1 MKKIRVTKKSI
12 NQIHKFTGI
21 AVCVFL
27 IHLSITGIFLN
38 HTEDLGLDEK
48 YTASPMI
55 LALYNISMPS
65 QEESFLVDSIFI
77 SRFGDQV
84 FMGNQPIIKSENPI
98 MGAAF
103 SNQILAIA
111 FANEMVLLTQEG
123 KLIERISS
131 TAELPENI
139 QKLGVSED
147 ILYLKTSDLV
157 WQSSDQAQAW
167 ELSDSDFNDWSN
179 EVVIPDQQTKQI
191 EMYFSGKG
199 VSLEQFFL
207 DLHNGNIIKGFG
219 KWLLDII
226 AIFLLLLSISGIWI
240 WLKKRRY

>member
-65 QEESFLVDSIFI
+65 QEESFLVDNIFI

-98 MGAAF
+98 IGAAL
-103 SNQILAIA
+103 SNQVLFIA
-111 FANEMVLLTQEG
+111 FPNEMVLLTQEG
-123 KLIERISS
+123 ELIERISS

-139 QKLGVSED
+139 QKLGISED

-207 DLHNGNIIKGFG
+207 DLHNGNIIKNFG
-219 KWLLDII
+219 KWFLDLI

-240 WLKKRRY
+240 WLRKKRY

>member
-1 MKKIRVTKKSI
+1 MRKIRVTKKSI

-55 LALYNISMPS
+55 LALYNISIPS
-65 QEESFLVDSIFI
+65 QKESFLIDAIFI
-77 SRFGDQV
+77 SIFGDQV
-84 FMGNQPIIKSENPI
+84 FMDNQPIIKSENPI
-98 MGAAF
+98 TGVTL
-103 SNQILAIA
+103 SNQVLFIA
-111 FANEMVLLTQEG
+111 FPNEMVLLTQEG
-123 KLIERISS
+123 ELIERISS
-131 TAELPENI
+131 ASELPENI
-139 QKLGVSED
+139 QKLGVSGD
-147 ILYLKTSDLV
+147 ILYLKTLNQV
-157 WQSSDQAQAW
+157 WQSGDQAQAW
-167 ELSDSDFNDWSN
+167 EVSDSDFNDWSKK
-179 EVVIPDQQTKQI
+179 VIMSDQQTKQI

>member
-21 AVCVFL
+21 AVCIFL

-65 QEESFLVDSIFI
+65 QEESFLVDNIFI

-84 FMGNQPIIKSENPI
+84 FMGNQPIIKSESPI

-111 FANEMVLLTQEG
+111 LANEMVLLTQEG
-123 KLIERISS
+123 ELIERISS

-139 QKLGVSED
+139 QKLGVSEG
-147 ILYLKTSDLV
+147 ILYLKTPNQL

-167 ELSDSDFNDWSN
+167 ELSDSNFNDWSN
-179 EVVIPDQQTKQI
+179 EVIMPDQQTKQI

-207 DLHNGNIIKGFG
+207 DLHN
-219 KWLLDII
+219 
-226 AIFLLLLSISGIWI
+226 
-240 WLKKRRY
+240 

>member
-21 AVCVFL
+21 AVCIFL

-65 QEESFLVDSIFI
+65 QEESFLVDGIFI

-84 FMGNQPIIKSENPI
+84 FMDNQPIIKSENPI
-98 MGAAF
+98 TGVTL
-103 SNQILAIA
+103 SNQVLFIA
-111 FANEMVLLTQEG
+111 FPNEMVLLTQEG
-123 KLIERISS
+123 ELIERVSS

-139 QKLGVSED
+139 QKLGVSGD
-147 ILYLKTSDLV
+147 ILYLKTPNQL
-157 WQSSDQAQAW
+157 WQSSDQAQVW
-167 ELSDSDFNDWSN
+167 EVSESDFNDWSK
-179 EVVIPDQQTKQI
+179 EVAMPDEQTKRI
-191 EMYFSGKG
+191 EVYFSGKG

-207 DLHNGNIIKGFG
+207 DLHNGNIIKNFG
-219 KWLLDII
+219 KWFLDLI

-240 WLKKRRY
+240 WLRKRRY

>member
-21 AVCVFL
+21 AVRVFL

-65 QEESFLVDSIFI
+65 REESYLVDNIFI
-77 SRFGDQV
+77 SRFSDQV
-84 FMGNQPIIKSENPI
+84 FMDNQPIIKSESPI

-111 FANEMVLLTQEG
+111 FPNEMVLLTQEG
-123 KLIERISS
+123 ELIERITS
-131 TAELPENI
+131 TSELPENI
-139 QKLGVSED
+139 QKLGVSEN
-147 ILYLKTSDLV
+147 ILYLKTTNQV

-167 ELSDSDFNDWSN
+167 EVSDSGFNDWSN
-179 EVVIPDQQTKQI
+179 EVTLPDQQTKQI
-191 EMYFSGKG
+191 EIYFSGKG

-207 DLHNGNIIKGFG
+207 DLHNGNIIKNFG
-219 KWLLDII
+219 KWFLDLI

>member
-65 QEESFLVDSIFI
+65 QEESFLVDNIFI

-84 FMGNQPIIKSENPI
+84 FMGNQPIIKNENPI

-111 FANEMVLLTQEG
+111 FPNEMVLFTQEG
-123 KLIERISS
+123 ELIERINS

-139 QKLGVSED
+139 QKLGVSEG
-147 ILYLKTSDLV
+147 ILYLKTPNQL

-167 ELSDSDFNDWSN
+167 ELSDSNFNDWSN
-179 EVVIPDQQTKQI
+179 EVIMPDQQTKQI

>member
-21 AVCVFL
+21 AVCIFL

-65 QEESFLVDSIFI
+65 QEESFLVDNIFI

-84 FMGNQPIIKSENPI
+84 FMGNQPIIKSESPI

-111 FANEMVLLTQEG
+111 LANEMVLLTQEG
-123 KLIERISS
+123 ELIERISS

-147 ILYLKTSDLV
+147 ILYLKTPNQL

-167 ELSDSDFNDWSN
+167 ELSDSNFNDWSN
-179 EVVIPDQQTKQI
+179 EVIMPDQQTKQI

>member
-21 AVCVFL
+21 AVCIFL

-65 QEESFLVDSIFI
+65 QEESFLVDNIFI

-84 FMGNQPIIKSENPI
+84 FMGNQPIIKSESPI

-111 FANEMVLLTQEG
+111 LANEMVLLTQEG
-123 KLIERISS
+123 ELIERISS

-147 ILYLKTSDLV
+147 ILYLKTSNQL

-167 ELSDSDFNDWSN
+167 ELSDSNFNDWSN
-179 EVVIPDQQTKQI
+179 EVIMPDQQTKQI

>member
-1 MKKIRVTKKSI
+1 MKKIRITKKSI

-48 YTASPMI
+48 YTASPII
-55 LALYNISMPS
+55 LALYNISIPNKA
-65 QEESFLVDSIFI
+65 ESFLVDNNFI

-84 FMGNQPIIKSENPI
+84 FIESQPVVKSEEPIIGSV
-98 MGAAF
+98 F
-103 SNQILAIA
+103 SQQILFIA
-111 FANEMVLLTQEG
+111 FQNEMVLLTQEG
-123 KLIERISS
+123 ELIERVTSAAGI
-131 TAELPENI
+131 PENI
-139 QKLGVSED
+139 EKLGASED
-147 ILYLKTSDLV
+147 IIYLKANNQI
-157 WQSSDQAQAW
+157 WESSDQAQTWA
-167 ELSDSDFNDWSN
+167 LTDAAFNDWSR
-179 EVVIPDQQTKQI
+179 EAFMPDEKIKQV
-191 EMYFSGKG
+191 ESYFSGKG

-207 DLHNGNIIKGFG
+207 DLHNGNIIKNVG
-219 KWLLDII
+219 KWFLDLI

>member
-38 HTEDLGLDEK
+38 HTEDLDLDEK

-55 LALYNISMPS
+55 LALYNISIPN
-65 QEESFLVDSIFI
+65 QKESFLVNDIFI

-84 FMGNQPIIKSENPI
+84 FMDNQPIIKSENPI
-98 MGAAF
+98 TGVTL
-103 SNQILAIA
+103 SNQVLFIA
-111 FANEMVLLTQEG
+111 FPNEMVLLTQEG
-123 KLIERISS
+123 ELIERVSS

-139 QKLGVSED
+139 QKLGVSGD
-147 ILYLKTSDLV
+147 ILYLKTPNQL

-167 ELSDSDFNDWSN
+167 EVSDSNFNDWSN
-179 EVVIPDQQTKQI
+179 EVTMPDQQTKQI

-199 VSLEQFFL
+199 VSSEQFFL
-207 DLHNGNIIKGFG
+207 DLHNGNIIKNFG
-219 KWLLDII
+219 KWFLDLI

-240 WLKKRRY
+240 WLRKRRY

>member
-21 AVCVFL
+21 AVCIFL

-55 LALYNISMPS
+55 LALYNISIPS
-65 QEESFLVDSIFI
+65 QKESFLVDDIFI

-84 FMGNQPIIKSENPI
+84 FMDNQPIIKNENPI
-98 MGAAF
+98 MGATF

-111 FANEMVLLTQEG
+111 FPNEMVLVTQEG
-123 KLIERISS
+123 ELIESISS
-131 TAELPENI
+131 NAELPENI
-139 QKLGVSED
+139 QKLGVSGD
-147 ILYLKTSDLV
+147 ILFLKTSDQV

-167 ELSDSDFNDWSN
+167 ELSDSNFNDWSN
-179 EVVIPDQQTKQI
+179 EVAMPDQKTKQI

-199 VSLEQFFL
+199 ISLEQFFL
-207 DLHNGNIIKGFG
+207 DLHNGNIIKNFG
-219 KWLLDII
+219 KWFLDLI

-240 WLKKRRY
+240 WLRKRRY

>member
-55 LALYNISMPS
+55 LALYNISIPN
-65 QEESFLVDSIFI
+65 QKESFLVDSIFI

-84 FMGNQPIIKSENPI
+84 FMGNQPIIKNENSI
-98 MGAAF
+98 TGATL
-103 SNQILAIA
+103 SNQVLFIA
-111 FANEMVLLTQEG
+111 FPNEMVLLTQEG
-123 KLIERISS
+123 ELIERVSS

-139 QKLGVSED
+139 QKLGVSGD
-147 ILYLKTSDLV
+147 ILYLKTPNQL

-167 ELSDSDFNDWSN
+167 EVSDSDFNDWSN
-179 EVVIPDQQTKQI
+179 EVTMPDQQTKQI

-207 DLHNGNIIKGFG
+207 DLHNGNIIKNFG
-219 KWLLDII
+219 KWFLDLI

>member
-38 HTEDLGLDEK
+38 HTEELGLDEK

-65 QEESFLVDSIFI
+65 QEESFLVDNIFI
-77 SRFGDQV
+77 SRFGNQV
-84 FMGNQPIIKSENPI
+84 FMNNQPIIKSESPI
-98 MGAAF
+98 TGATL
-103 SNQILAIA
+103 SNQLLFIA
-111 FANEMVLLTQEG
+111 FPNEMVLLTQEG
-123 KLIERISS
+123 ELIERISS

-147 ILYLKTSDLV
+147 ILYLKTPNQL

-167 ELSDSDFNDWSN
+167 ELSDSNFNDWSN
-179 EVVIPDQQTKQI
+179 EVIMPDQQTKQI

>member
-21 AVCVFL
+21 AVCIFL

-65 QEESFLVDSIFI
+65 QEESFLVDNIFI

-84 FMGNQPIIKSENPI
+84 FMGNQPIIKSESPI

-103 SNQILAIA
+103 SNQILTIA
-111 FANEMVLLTQEG
+111 LANEMVLLTQEG
-123 KLIERISS
+123 ELIERISS

-139 QKLGVSED
+139 QKLGVSEG
-147 ILYLKTSDLV
+147 ILYLKTPNKL

-167 ELSDSDFNDWSN
+167 ELSDSNFNDWSN
-179 EVVIPDQQTKQI
+179 EVIMPDQQTKQI

>member
-21 AVCVFL
+21 AVCIFL

-48 YTASPMI
+48 YTASPII
-55 LALYNISMPS
+55 LSLYNISIPS
-65 QEESFLVDSIFI
+65 QEESFLVDNFFI

-84 FMGNQPIIKSENPI
+84 FMNNQPIIKNESPI

-103 SNQILAIA
+103 SNKILTIA
-111 FANEMVLLTQEG
+111 FQNEMVLLTQEG
-123 KLIERISS
+123 ELIERITSA
-131 TAELPENI
+131 AELPKNI

-147 ILYLKTSDLV
+147 ILYLKTPDQL

-167 ELSDSDFNDWSN
+167 ELSGSGFNNWSN
-179 EVVIPDQQTKQI
+179 EVVMSDEQTKQI
-191 EMYFSGKG
+191 ETYFSGKG

-207 DLHNGNIIKGFG
+207 DLHNGNIIKNFG
-219 KWLLDII
+219 KWFLDLI

-240 WLKKRRY
+240 WLRKRRY

>member
-21 AVCVFL
+21 AVCIFL

-84 FMGNQPIIKSENPI
+84 FMDNQPIIKSESPI

-111 FANEMVLLTQEG
+111 LANEMVLLTQEG
-123 KLIERISS
+123 ELIERISS

-139 QKLGVSED
+139 QKLGVSEG
-147 ILYLKTSDLV
+147 ILYLKTPNQL
-157 WQSSDQAQAW
+157 WQ
-167 ELSDSDFNDWSN
+167 
-179 EVVIPDQQTKQI
+179 
-191 EMYFSGKG
+191 
-199 VSLEQFFL
+199 
-207 DLHNGNIIKGFG
+207 
-219 KWLLDII
+219 
-226 AIFLLLLSISGIWI
+226 
-240 WLKKRRY
+240 

>member
-65 QEESFLVDSIFI
+65 QNESFLVDNIFI
-77 SRFGDQV
+77 SRFGDQI
-84 FMGNQPIIKSENPI
+84 FMDNQPIIKSESPI

-111 FANEMVLLTQEG
+111 LPNEMILLTQEG
-123 KLIERISS
+123 ELIERITSS
-131 TAELPENI
+131 SELPENI
-139 QKLGVSED
+139 KKLGVSED
-147 ILYLKTSDLV
+147 ILYLKTPNQV

-167 ELSDSDFNDWSN
+167 EVSDSNFNGWSN
-179 EVVIPDQQTKQI
+179 EVTMPDEQTKRI

-207 DLHNGNIIKGFG
+207 DLHNGNIIKNFG
-219 KWLLDII
+219 KWFLDLI

>member
-21 AVCVFL
+21 AVCIFL

-65 QEESFLVDSIFI
+65 QEESFLVDNIFI

-84 FMGNQPIIKSENPI
+84 FMGNQPIIKSESPI

-111 FANEMVLLTQEG
+111 LANEMVLLTQEG
-123 KLIERISS
+123 ELIERISS

-147 ILYLKTSDLV
+147 ILYLKTPNKL

-167 ELSDSDFNDWSN
+167 ELSDSNFNDWSN
-179 EVVIPDQQTKQI
+179 EVIMPDQQTKQI

-226 AIFLLLLSISGIWI
+226 AIFLLLISISGVWI
-240 WLKKRRY
+240 WLRKKRY

>member
-21 AVCVFL
+21 AVCIFL

-48 YTASPMI
+48 YTASPII
-55 LALYNISMPS
+55 LSLYNISIPS
-65 QEESFLVDSIFI
+65 QEESFLVDNIFI

-84 FMGNQPIIKSENPI
+84 FMNNQPIIKNESPI

-103 SNQILAIA
+103 SNQILTIA
-111 FANEMVLLTQEG
+111 FQNEMVLLTQEG
-123 KLIERISS
+123 ELIERITSA
-131 TAELPENI
+131 AELPKNI

-147 ILYLKTSDLV
+147 ILYLKTPDQL

-167 ELSDSDFNDWSN
+167 ELSDSNFNDWSN
-179 EVVIPDQQTKQI
+179 EVIMPDQQTKQI

>member
-65 QEESFLVDSIFI
+65 QEESFLVDNIFI

-84 FMGNQPIIKSENPI
+84 FMDNQPIIKSENPI

-131 TAELPENI
+131 TSELPENI

-157 WQSSDQAQAW
+157 SQSSDQAQAW
-167 ELSDSDFNDWSN
+167 ELSDLDFNDWSN

-226 AIFLLLLSISGIWI
+226 AIFLLLLPISGIWI

>member
-1 MKKIRVTKKSI
+1 MRKIRVTKKSI

-65 QEESFLVDSIFI
+65 REESYLVDNIFI
-77 SRFGDQV
+77 SRFSDQV
-84 FMGNQPIIKSENPI
+84 FMDNQPIIKSESPI

-111 FANEMVLLTQEG
+111 FPNEMVLLTQEG
-123 KLIERISS
+123 ELIERITS
-131 TAELPENI
+131 TSELPENI
-139 QKLGVSED
+139 QKLGVSEN
-147 ILYLKTSDLV
+147 ILYLKTTNQV

-167 ELSDSDFNDWSN
+167 EVSDSGFNDWSN
-179 EVVIPDQQTKQI
+179 EVTLPDQQTKQI
-191 EMYFSGKG
+191 EIYFSGKG

-207 DLHNGNIIKGFG
+207 DLHNGNIIKNFG
-219 KWLLDII
+219 KWFLDLI